1 MAMAVPTLQCHRC
14 AAKLPSEPGTL
25 QSLTECPGCQVRL
38 AVHLF
43 PAWGRETPVGESA
56 QPITDA
62 QEAACFFHADR
73 RAVHP
78 CDQCGRFLCALCDFP
93 IGNRHL
99 CGGCVEKS
107 ARGTHLGELERNRK
121 RWDVIVWYCL
131 LLPLLLCAY
140 VLPITAIVG
149 IVLGIKHLKSPP
161 SLVARSGLR
170 LKIGIAFAFLELI
183 AIAIGIV
190 ALARSES

>member
-1 MAMAVPTLQCHRC
+1 MPSQTLQCHRC
-14 AAKLPSEPGTL
+14 AAKLPSETGTL
-25 QSLTECPGCQVRL
+25 QSLAECPDCQARL
-38 AVHLF
+38 SVYVF
-43 PAWGRETPVGESA
+43 PAWGRSTPVGECA

-78 CDQCGRFLCALCDFP
+78 CDQCGRYLCALCDFP

-121 RWDVIVWYCL
+121 RWDVVVWYCL
-131 LLPLLLCAY
+131 LLPIILCAY
-140 VLPITAIVG
+140 VVPITAIVA
-149 IVLGIKHLKSPP
+149 IVLSFKHLKSPP
-161 SLVARSGLR
+161 SLVSRSR
-170 LKIGIAFAFLELI
+170 LWLKLGIAFAFIELVAFGIII
-183 AIAIGIV
+183 AV
-190 ALARSES
+190 FARSNS